1 MKKIIALL
9 TAMAFTLTLGV
20 AFAQDTTKAP
30 GTPDKKEEK
39 TPMKKKHAKKHAK
52 KGAEKKEATA
62 PEAPATK

>member
-30 GTPDKKEEK
+30 AAPVKKEEK
-39 TPMKKKHAKKHAK
+39 TPVTKKHAKKHAK
-52 KGAEKKEATA
+52 KGAEKKEAAA
-62 PEAPATK
+62 PAAPATK